1 MFFLKRLKQAHLE
14 PNPHNNFSEN
24 DAFTVA
30 VQVAQLVVCLHSMPC
45 DPGSTLAATTQIN
58 TKSNIKTIIRQ
69 RMQ

>member
-30 VQVAQLVVCLHSMPC
+30 VQVAQLVVCLDTMPC
-45 DPGSTLAATTQIN
+45 DPGSTLAVTTQIN
-58 TKSNIKTIIRQ
+58 SKLNIKTMIRQ